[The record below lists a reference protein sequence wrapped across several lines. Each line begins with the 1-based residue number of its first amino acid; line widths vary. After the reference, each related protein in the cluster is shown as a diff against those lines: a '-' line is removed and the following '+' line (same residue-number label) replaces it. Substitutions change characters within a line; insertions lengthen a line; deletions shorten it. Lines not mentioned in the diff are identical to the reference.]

1 MILVGAVLTLLGAG
15 AISVV
20 GWYVWVQRGFSLAPE
35 SAQAGV
41 CAIACSVAVLGA
53 VVVLLGGD
61 GVWLAMGG
69 GVGFAGSG
77 AVLAWAARPIARQA
91 SPETVEQL
99 RGRLAELELERAREW
114 EERGLVMGRERAAL
128 WDRLDREMGRHI
140 AFERRDAHHA

>member
-1 MILVGAVLTLLGAG
+1 MILGAVLTLLGAG
-15 AISVV
+15 SISVV
-20 GWYVWVQRGFSLAPE
+20 GWYVWVHRGFSLAPE

-53 VVVLLGGD
+53 VLVLLGGD

-77 AVLAWAARPIARQA
+77 AVLAWATRPIARQA

-114 EERGLVMGRERAAL
+114 ERGQVAQRQIRAAN
-128 WDRLDREMGRHI
+128 WDRMERELGRLI
-140 AFERRDAHHA
+140 LFERRQQHV